1 MARAR
6 RDDQYKIKTIDDQ
19 TIICEFEA
27 VEIDEVNG
35 TVDFI
40 TKQIKLNA
48 TSDTPYTEIN
58 DLADAA
64 IINWID

>member
-6 RDDQYKIKTIDDQ
+6 RDDQYKIKTVDGE

-27 VEIDEVNG
+27 LEIDEVNG
-35 TVDFI
+35 TVDHI

-48 TSDTPYTEIN
+48 TNATPYAEIE
-58 DLADAA
+58 DLAEAA
-64 IINWID
+64 ITDWID